1 MKESQALPEARKRQI
16 DARVA
21 AWKKKIRDEVIA
33 EIMAK
38 QIGKD
43 GEVVDDRAEGQAVGK
58 AKADKDEDSMKTPV
72 KPRNQGLAKMLKIV
86 EPEVSDE
93 EITPKITR
101 KSTVTDEE
109 DEARRQYEESVANMR
124 QATER
129 IRRIKADKEERF
141 KMKLEEQKIEE
152 RRKKGKKKMR
162 KRDRCFKRLVKKER
176 NQSRVRR
183 TLI

>member
-1 MKESQALPEARKRQI
+1 
-16 DARVA
+16 
-21 AWKKKIRDEVIA
+21 
-33 EIMAK
+33 
-38 QIGKD
+38 
-43 GEVVDDRAEGQAVGK
+43 
-58 AKADKDEDSMKTPV
+58 MKTPV
-72 KPRNQGLAKMLKIV
+72 KPRNQGLAKMLKIF

-109 DEARRQYEESVANMR
+109 DEARRQYEESVANMK

-152 RRKKGKKKMR
+152 RRKKE
-162 KRDRCFKRLVKKER
+162 KEDEE
-176 NQSRVRR
+176 
-183 TLI
+183 T